1 MTHIRGLTFR
11 SRHNI
16 NPMFFQEHE
25 MIFQIKQY
33 TNLRSLLKLCVLSTD
48 PLQLSQRSTS
58 TALKRKSHYSVET
71 NLNAT

>member
-1 MTHIRGLTFR
+1 MTHIHGLTFS

-16 NPMFFQEHE
+16 NPTFFQEHE
-25 MIFQIKQY
+25 KIFQIKQY
-33 TNLRSLLKLCVLSTD
+33 TNLRSLSKVCVLSTE
-48 PLQLSQRSTS
+48 PFQFSQRSTS